1 MTILIAGASGNLG
14 RRTAELVLELS
25 DRPELIL
32 VTRHPDKLADLAER
46 GATVRSGDFTDP
58 ASLPA
63 AFAGA
68 DRMLLIS
75 TADLGEERVAQHR
88 AAIDAAREARVRHVA
103 YTSFLNPT
111 AANPVAVVPDHR
123 ATEDYLA
130 ASGLEWTFLR
140 SAQWAEWQVPD
151 GGPERFPECSVLETG
166 VLRHNRGEG
175 KSAFVSREDFAAA
188 AVAVL
193 AGGAEHSGRAYDITG
208 PELISGS
215 RLAELYAQS
224 SGRLVTTQAVSDAQ
238 FIEGLVAA
246 GVPDYVA
253 AVIASFGAATRLGA
267 LEVLTTTV
275 TDLTGRPSTPVS
287 AVFEQALT
295 PASY

>member
-14 RRTAELVLELS
+14 RRTAELVLEHG

-32 VTRHPDKLADLAER
+32 VTRQPDKLADLAQR

-58 ASLPA
+58 GSLPA

-75 TADLGEERVAQHR
+75 TDAFGEERVAQHR
-88 AAIDAAREARVRHVA
+88 AAIDAARGAGLRHVA

-111 AANPVAVVPDHR
+111 AANPVAIVPDHR

-130 ASGLEWTFLR
+130 ASGLDWTFLR
-140 SAQWAEWQVPD
+140 SAQWAEWQIPD
-151 GGPERFPECSVLETG
+151 GGPDRFPECSVLHTG

-175 KSAFVSREDFAAA
+175 RSAFLSREDFAAA

-193 AGGAEHSGRAYDITG
+193 TGGAEHAGRAYDLTG

-215 RLAELYAQS
+215 RLAELYARS
-224 SGRLVTTQAVSDAQ
+224 SGRPVTAQAVSDAEFTQ
-238 FIEGLVAA
+238 GLVAA
-246 GVPDYVA
+246 GVPEFVA
-253 AVIASFGAATRLGA
+253 AVIASFGAATRRGA

-275 TDLTGRPSTPVS
+275 ADLTGRPPTPASV
-287 AVFEQALT
+287 VFEQALT
-295 PASY
+295 PAGA